1 MITLVQMHNSLGNAL
16 KIHEW
21 AKAKSW
27 KYNAGHKVERWK
39 NKRSADKTSGA
50 QRTQT
55 HKQSREASAENTGL
69 GRCWKYWL
77 GQSLKILDW
86 ASAENTCKATHS
98 NTCGKRIWQLENNGG
113 QKVKIQWRAKAGNTM
128 AGLAGAL
135 FITIPHR
142 FHMVY
147 LQPTA
152 SQNPFPMVCLQKVGW
167 KSDLLLCCLLC
178 CS

>member
-1 MITLVQMHNSLGNAL
+1 MITLLQMHNSLGNAL

-39 NKRSADKTSGA
+39 NKRSAEKTSGA

-69 GRCWKYWL
+69 GKCWKYWL

-86 ASAENTCKATHS
+86 ASAENTCKATHL
-98 NTCGKRIWQLENNGG
+98 NTCGKPVWQLKKQWGAKGENSMTGKSWKYNGRSRRC
-113 QKVKIQWRAKAGNTM
+113 IIHNYS
-128 AGLAGAL
+128 
-135 FITIPHR
+135 HR

-167 KSDLLLCCLLC
+167 KSDLLMCCLLC